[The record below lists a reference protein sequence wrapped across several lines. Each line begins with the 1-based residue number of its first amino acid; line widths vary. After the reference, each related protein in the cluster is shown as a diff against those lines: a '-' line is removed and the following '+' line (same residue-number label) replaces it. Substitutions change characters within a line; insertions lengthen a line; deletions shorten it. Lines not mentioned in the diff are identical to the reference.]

1 MTHFIDDKEAKM
13 QQSLDENVLNDW
25 FAVTSIERLDAEIRV
40 QTVLLGQPIIVWRDK
55 THGLHANERMP
66 DNLNGREFAVQQ
78 RHGFIWVSLGA
89 PRKELFAL
97 PEFDEPG
104 RRFINAGTFGVKSS
118 GLRVIENFLDMGHF
132 PYVHTDI
139 LGKDPHSEVPDYKV
153 TTDPQTG
160 EIWATECRFWQP
172 KAAASA
178 AGGLHVAYT
187 YRITQPFTAVLY
199 KTCPTRTDARDVIGV
214 YVQPISEDECRATLW
229 LLLFDDVATDAE
241 IIGFQQTIFA
251 QDRPILENQ
260 VPKRLP
266 LDMKSEVPA
275 RADAG
280 STAYRRWLRQIG
292 MQYGVHKTA

>member
-1 MTHFIDDKEAKM
+1 MTQLFEGKESMM
-13 QQSLDENVLNDW
+13 QQVLDENVLTDW
-25 FAVTSIERLDAEIRV
+25 FAVTTSDSIADGRTLH
-40 QTVLLGQPIIVWRDK
+40 TVLLGQSIAVWRDEY
-55 THGLHANERMP
+55 GVAHATECMH
-66 DNLNGREFAVQQ
+66 DGSKGRAYAVQQ
-78 RHGFIWVSLGA
+78 RYGFIWVCPGE

-132 PYVHTDI
+132 PYVHTNI
-139 LGKDPHSEVPDYKV
+139 LGKDPHSEVADYKV
-153 TTDPQTG
+153 TTDPRTG
-160 EIWATECRFWQP
+160 EIWATECKFWQP

-178 AGGLHVAYT
+178 AGGLDVAYT
-187 YRITQPFTAVLY
+187 YRITQPFTAILY
-199 KTCPTRTDARDVIGV
+199 KTCPTREDARDVIGV

-229 LLLFDDVATDAE
+229 LLLFDDVASDAE

-292 MQYGVHKTA
+292 MQYGVHKVS